1 MLHRADQRIPLQ
13 AHLGLL
19 EVFAG
24 GSRQPYPVA
33 GRDLGTGGVHE
44 QAFRGGRVIVPL
56 AGRLHQ
62 KEAVQVRIHGADHG
76 FHHHGFAVQRRA
88 VIAALDHGHR
98 RVRVATGTQRR
109 GRIAAVVTTVTGPF
123 AIDAQAVQ
131 GVLGKSPPLV
141 GGVEGVIDH
150 GVAGGDGFQPAQG
163 LVGAGDIAAA
173 PGAARV
179 LADTAEAVHHP
190 VHVAEHVGVV
200 AVVADHAAADI
211 AEPVQRRAGLAADD
225 HQYRPGRQALAVQL
239 EHAGGVGAAVGVAFQ
254 AVAVQADGVGAAVIQ
269 LQGLVKA
276 AAFHILTDQNVRV
289 NATGHQGA
297 GDYPG

>member
-1 MLHRADQRIPLQ
+1 MLHRADQRLPLQ
-13 AHLGLL
+13 THLGLL

-24 GSRQPYPVA
+24 GARQPDPLTGVH
-33 GRDLGTGGVHE
+33 RRVGGVHE
-44 QAFRGGRVIVPL
+44 QAFRGGRVVVPV
-56 AGRLHQ
+56 GDRFHQ
-62 KEAVQVRIHGADHG
+62 EEAVQVRVDGADHG
-76 FHHHGFAVQRRA
+76 FHHHGFAVQG
-88 VIAALDHGHR
+88 I
-98 RVRVATGTQRR
+98 
-109 GRIAAVVTTVTGPF
+109 
-123 AIDAQAVQ
+123 
-131 GVLGKSPPLV
+131 LGKGPPLV

-150 GVAGGDGFQPAQG
+150 GIAGGDGFQPAQG
-163 LVGAGDIAAA
+163 LVDGGGVAAA

-179 LADTAEAVHHP
+179 LADTAEAVDH
-190 VHVAEHVGVV
+190 AVGVAQHIGV
-200 AVVADHAAADI
+200 IAVVADHAAADI
-211 AEPVQRRAGLAADD
+211 AKPVQRRAGLAADD